1 LNLQDYF
8 RGLRYDAQYR
18 EALMLLAYMTLG
30 GVLGYFIRALYRRF
44 AATVSN
50 RDNFS
55 AIFPILTISTILII
69 FVVKSSLALSLG
81 LVGALSIVRFR
92 AAIKEPEEIVYLFF
106 CIAVGLALGAE
117 YYMLPVAGILIFA
130 AFVILG
136 HFLRRKKRTRQF
148 LLTVSGEHAEVLD
161 GDVDQITSAVEKIVG
176 PLTVQNLDIEDGHL
190 RYRVAISSKV
200 GDIGAMVEALKV
212 KLPGFRVSYANLQ
225 NLL

>member
-1 LNLQDYF
+1 MNLTDYL

-18 EALMLLAYMTLG
+18 DAVMLLAYMTLG
-30 GVLGYFIRALYRRF
+30 GLLGYFIRGLYRRF
-44 AATVSN
+44 ASTISN

-55 AIFPILTISTILII
+55 AIFPLLTVSTILVI

-117 YYMLPVAGILIFA
+117 YYMLPVAGTFVFTAYVLI
-130 AFVILG
+130 G

-148 LLTVSGEHAEVLD
+148 LLTISGEHTEVFD
-161 GDVDQITSAVEKIVG
+161 GDIDKITDAVEEIVG
-176 PLTVQNLDIEDGHL
+176 PLTVQNLDVEDGHL
-190 RYRVAISSKV
+190 RYRISISPKV
-200 GDIGAMVEALKV
+200 GDLGAMVELLKSM
-212 KLPGFRVSYANLQ
+212 LPGFRISYANLQ

>member
-1 LNLQDYF
+1 MNVLDYF
-8 RGLRYDAQYR
+8 RGLKYDAQFR
-18 EALMLLAYMTLG
+18 EALLLLAYMSLG
-30 GVLGYFIRALYRRF
+30 GVLGYFIRGLYMRF

-55 AIFPILTISTILII
+55 AIFPILTVSTILII

-117 YYMLPVAGILIFA
+117 YYMLPLSGILVFT
-130 AFVILG
+130 AFVLLG
-136 HFLRRKKRTRQF
+136 HFLRRKKRARQF
-148 LLTVSGEHAEVLD
+148 LLTISGKHSEVFE
-161 GDVDQITSAVEKIVG
+161 GDIDQLTSAIEEIVG
-176 PLTVQNLDIEDGHL
+176 PLTVQNLDVEDGHL
-190 RYRVAISSKV
+190 RYRISISPEV
-200 GDIGAMVEALKV
+200 GDIGATVEELKS
-212 KLPGFRVSYANLQ
+212 KLPGFRVSYANLE